1 MLLLDT
7 HVLLWSQFQPEL
19 LGAQV
24 RRIIDQSWAGRNVAV
39 SAITFWEVALLLK
52 KRRLD
57 LLQSIAD
64 AGVWR
69 QELLSTGL
77 MEIPV
82 DGAIGVLS
90 VNLAYPYGDPAD
102 RIIIATAMVGGHQLA
117 TADRHILNWPGP
129 LNRIPAAD

>member
-7 HVLLWSQFQPEL
+7 HALLWFQFQPEL
-19 LGAQV
+19 LGRQA
-24 RRIIDQSWAGRNVAV
+24 RRIIDQSWASRNVAV

-57 LLQSIAD
+57 LLQSIVD
-64 AGVWR
+64 AGAWR
-69 QELLSTGL
+69 RDLLSAGL
-77 MEIPV
+77 TEIPI

-90 VNLAYPYGDPAD
+90 VNIAYPYGDPAD
-102 RIIIATAMVGGHQLA
+102 RMIIATALHGGHQLA
-117 TADRHILNWPGP
+117 TADRQILTWPGS

>member
-7 HVLLWSQFQPEL
+7 HVLLWSRLQPEL
-19 LGAQV
+19 LDAQV
-24 RRIIDQSWAGRNVAV
+24 RRIIDQSWAGRNAAV

-57 LLQSIAD
+57 LLQSMSD

-69 QELLSTGL
+69 QDLLSTGL
-77 MEIPV
+77 TEIPV

-90 VNLAYPYGDPAD
+90 VNLAYPDSDPAD
-102 RIIIATAMVGGHQLA
+102 RIIIATALHGSHQLA
-117 TADRHILNWPGP
+117 TSDRDILDWPGP
-129 LNRIPAAD
+129 LNRIPAAE

>member
-7 HVLLWSQFQPEL
+7 HALLWFQFRPEL
-19 LGAQV
+19 LGRQA
-24 RRIIDQSWAGRNVAV
+24 RRIIDQSWANRNVAV

-57 LLQSIAD
+57 LLQSIVDAD
-64 AGVWR
+64 AWR
-69 QELLSTGL
+69 RDLLSAGL
-77 MEIPV
+77 TEIPI

-90 VNLAYPYGDPAD
+90 VNIAYPYGDPAD
-102 RIIIATAMVGGHQLA
+102 RMIIATALHGGHQLA
-117 TADRHILNWPGP
+117 TADRHILNWPGS